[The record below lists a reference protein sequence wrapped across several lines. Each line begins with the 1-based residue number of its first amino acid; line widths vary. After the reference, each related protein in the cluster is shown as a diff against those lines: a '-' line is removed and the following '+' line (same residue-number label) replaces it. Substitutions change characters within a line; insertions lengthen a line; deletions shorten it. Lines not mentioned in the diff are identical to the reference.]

1 MLTAVSLTDAWFELA
16 STGNFGNGSSTNT
29 FSYVDARSN
38 TYARSVSAVNTSIT
52 SDHQSGTLAGSS
64 VQVPLDPDST
74 PQIGFARPRLP
85 GHSVIET

>member
-1 MLTAVSLTDAWFELA
+1 MLMAVPVTDAWFELA

-29 FSYVDARSN
+29 FSYVDARGN
-38 TYARSVSAVNTSIT
+38 TYARSVSAVNTTIT

-64 VQVPLDPDST
+64 VQPPIVPGST
-74 PQIGFARPRLP
+74 TQTGFARPRLP